1 MADMIAAKRGTKI
14 IDYPTSD
21 GRPMSET
28 DYHRD
33 VLINSIGT
41 LNYRYR
47 HDDNVYVSGNMLM
60 FYVPGNKRKHVSPD
74 VFVVFGVPKKPRDNY
89 LIWEEGKSP
98 DVIVE
103 ATSKTTAREDIG
115 KKELYRVVL
124 KVKEYFLFDP
134 TADYLDPRL
143 QGFRLS
149 RELYKPIRMVSGRLP
164 SKQSGI
170 ASRSRRRQP
179 SFLRSGDAELPSNAG
194 RKSGS
199 RRATGRTRKTTG
211 RLP

>member
-60 FYVPGNKRKHVSPD
+60 F
-74 VFVVFGVPKKPRDNY
+74 
-89 LIWEEGKSP
+89 
-98 DVIVE
+98 
-103 ATSKTTAREDIG
+103 
-115 KKELYRVVL
+115 
-124 KVKEYFLFDP
+124 
-134 TADYLDPRL
+134 
-143 QGFRLS
+143 
-149 RELYKPIRMVSGRLP
+149 
-164 SKQSGI
+164 
-170 ASRSRRRQP
+170 
-179 SFLRSGDAELPSNAG
+179 
-194 RKSGS
+194 
-199 RRATGRTRKTTG
+199 
-211 RLP
+211 